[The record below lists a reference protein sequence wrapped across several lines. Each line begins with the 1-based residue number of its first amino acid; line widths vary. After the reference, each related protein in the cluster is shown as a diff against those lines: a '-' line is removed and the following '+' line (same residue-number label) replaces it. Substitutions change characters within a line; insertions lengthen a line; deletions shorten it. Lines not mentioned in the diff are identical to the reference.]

1 MSSFASRI
9 EYARQMGRAAGQK
22 KDVRSPGGGA
32 AGDFPFSIRCFL
44 LFRSQLLDEF
54 GRDPIDIA
62 LASFT

>member
-32 AGDFPFSIRCFL
+32 AGGFPFSIRHL
-44 LFRSQLLDEF
+44 YSF
-54 GRDPIDIA
+54 GLNSSMN
-62 LASFT
+62 LAETQ